1 MGIIWLA
8 FTFMCSRHKL
18 LTFAF
23 IFILFVVFPS
33 KIFSQVVI
41 NELGIKGSSD
51 WFELY
56 GYEDTNISGW
66 YIDDEGTVTNVY
78 DFPQGTFIGPS
89 TSKIIFIQLTG
100 NKNDRFGDYGETI
113 SLFKPGQTEPV
124 DMVSYGGV
132 GEVCLPSEEGS
143 IGRVA
148 NVQDYAPTN
157 VWERF
162 SLSSK
167 NLTNNNGT
175 LDPCPTP
182 TPKPTAT
189 ATLTNTPT
197 ATPTPTPAPT
207 LTPTPSATLRA
218 SPTPVATLT
227 KTPTSQPTQTNL
239 AQEAGP
245 VENLV
250 LGLRNELNPAP
261 SSSSEAAETGRKFP
275 VFPVILII
283 SGLLCIGGAIFAFV
297 KNAKS
302 N

>member
-1 MGIIWLA
+1 LFISSMGIIWLA

-41 NELGIKGSSD
+41 NEFS
-51 WFELY
+51 
-56 GYEDTNISGW
+56 
-66 YIDDEGTVTNVY
+66 
-78 DFPQGTFIGPS
+78 
-89 TSKIIFIQLTG
+89 
-100 NKNDRFGDYGETI
+100 
-113 SLFKPGQTEPV
+113 
-124 DMVSYGGV
+124 
-132 GEVCLPSEEGS
+132 PSEEWVELYNLSPELINITGWTLSDEVNPPKTLSGTIGSYPSGYFVYQNSGNWLNNDTDTVTLTRGDGTTHTIPYGKSGGICKPNDGNTQS
-143 IGRVA
+143 IGSLSDGQA
-148 NVQDYAPTN
+148 SEDKFD
-157 VWERF
+157 RF
-162 SLSSK
+162 SVATEGSDNSG
-167 NLTNNNGT
+167 GT
-175 LDPCPTP
+175 LNPCSTPTPASTPTP
-182 TPKPTAT
+182 TS
-189 ATLTNTPT
+189 TPT
-197 ATPTPTPAPT
+197 KTPTPAPT

-218 SPTPVATLT
+218 SPTPVATST